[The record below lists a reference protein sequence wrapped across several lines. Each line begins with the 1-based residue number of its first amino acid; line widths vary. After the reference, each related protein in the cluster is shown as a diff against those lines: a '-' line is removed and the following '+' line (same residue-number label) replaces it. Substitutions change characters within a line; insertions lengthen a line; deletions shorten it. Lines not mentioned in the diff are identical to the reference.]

1 MRYLILLAAL
11 FLTIVPLASAQQ
23 GHMKLLAVTET
34 SDGYDG
40 GIADLYLEIKPGSG
54 RVFLETF
61 PLTKVDTQIST
72 RFAKEIACDFAD
84 IDCNRYDFFYTI
96 TADSSIIG
104 GPSAGAAISALTF
117 SLIKNVPLEEGTA
130 ITGTI
135 NSGGVIGP
143 VGGLKA
149 KIGAAQEAGI
159 KKVLIPIGESI
170 DNGNGSLG
178 NESIQANE
186 SINQIPS
193 INESEE
199 DFNLNKAREEFYI
212 DIKEVS
218 TLDDELFEFTGKRF
232 REKKSNLTISQDYAD
247 TMKELAIELCSRS
260 TRLQNGI
267 LNLSV
272 DDNTTKDQLNNAINL
287 SNKGKELFNENKHY
301 SSASYCFGSNVELN
315 HITLLKMNLTQE
327 DLRKKNE
334 ELRLDI
340 GSFDS
345 KIERA
350 ELKTVTDLE
359 SYMVVKERLIEA
371 KEYVD
376 IFDESLKNNETDLRS
391 LAYAIERA
399 NSAKSWAQFLNNE
412 GKVFDLDKPKIND
425 ACRKKLS
432 EVEERLQYVQL
443 YLPQS
448 LENARKELEHA
459 YNDMNGGRYELCLF
473 KASKAKANVDT
484 VLSVFGVKL
493 GNVAHVV
500 ESKLEAVERNLMEE
514 TENGVFPIV
523 GYSYFEY
530 ANSLKDADPFS
541 ALLYSEY
548 ALELSN
554 LDIYFKSPSRRSV
567 PLSYYIDKR
576 MVFVFLA
583 GIVIGIVISKISS
596 FKKNKAKDAHK
607 RASMKM

>member
-1 MRYLILLAAL
+1 MRCLILLVAL
-11 FLTIVPLASAQQ
+11 FLAIVPLASAQQ

-34 SDGYDG
+34 SEGYDG

-84 IDCNRYDFFYTI
+84 VDCNRYDFFYTI

-104 GPSAGAAISALTF
+104 GPSAGAAISVLTF
-117 SLIKNVPLEEGTA
+117 SLIKNAPLKEDIA

-170 DNGNGSLG
+170 DNGNESL
-178 NESIQANE
+178 SANE
-186 SINQIPS
+186 SINQTLG
-193 INESEE
+193 NGTEE
-199 DFNLNKAREEFYI
+199 EFSLNKVRKEFNI
-212 DIKEVS
+212 EIKEAS
-218 TLDDELFEFTGKRF
+218 TLDDALFEFTGKRF
-232 REKKSNLTISQDYAD
+232 REKKSNLTISQNYAD
-247 TMKELAIELCSRS
+247 TMKNLAIELCSRS

-272 DDNTTKDQLNNAINL
+272 HDNSTKDQLNIALNL
-287 SNKGKELFNENKHY
+287 SNKGKDLFNENKYY

-315 HITLLKMNLTQE
+315 YITLLKMSLAQE
-327 DLRKKNE
+327 DLRKKIKE
-334 ELRLDI
+334 IQLDI
-340 GSFDS
+340 DSFDS

-371 KEYVD
+371 KEYLD
-376 IFDESLKNNETDLRS
+376 IFDESLKNNETGLRS

-412 GKVFDLDKPKIND
+412 GKVFDLDESKIKN

-448 LENARKELEHA
+448 LENARKDLEYA
-459 YNDMNGGRYELCLF
+459 YKDMNEGRYELCLF

-493 GNVAHVV
+493 VNVVHVV

-530 ANSLKDADPFS
+530 ANSLKDTDPFS

-554 LDIYFKSPSRRSV
+554 LDIYFKSSSRRGIS
-567 PLSYYIDKR
+567 LLYYTDMR
-576 MVFVFLA
+576 MVFVFL
-583 GIVIGIVISKISS
+583 IGIVVGIAITRITA
-596 FKKNKAKDAHK
+596 FKKNKAKDAPK
-607 RASMKM
+607 G